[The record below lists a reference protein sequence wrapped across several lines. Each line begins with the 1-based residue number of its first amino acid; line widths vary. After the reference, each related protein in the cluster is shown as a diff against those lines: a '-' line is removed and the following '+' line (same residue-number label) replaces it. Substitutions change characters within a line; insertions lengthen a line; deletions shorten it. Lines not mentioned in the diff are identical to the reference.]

1 MYCSPQKYIIYIQVL
16 KNKPRKKIFVCYF
29 LLYGIIVS
37 QTTTP
42 AAKSPYLADERFAVF
57 RKIIQWI
64 NRHAPEITPLQ
75 PRLSGKKERTGLIIT
90 LILMLIFIAFF
101 LTYIVKLQNANL
113 TNAEDMGIMDQVLWN
128 TTHGQ
133 FWRETIC
140 NTITDTNCI
149 VGASRWAIHFE
160 PSMLLLVPI
169 YWLIPGP
176 HTLQFIQVVGV
187 SIGALPAYWLGSRR
201 WQNQWAGVLLA
212 VFYLFNPA
220 LRGVIID
227 DFHMVALAAPAL
239 MFAVYYMFSRNNI
252 GLFIAVIFAMGTK
265 EQVPLDV
272 FMIGAM
278 IALMQRRWRLGAVIA
293 GLSVCWA
300 VAALWVIHAA
310 SPIGESP
317 TAMRYNGVFGV
328 ITHLRLIFTTPSR
341 LLYLAHMFDDSG
353 WLGIF
358 APWTFLP
365 PLPDMLL
372 NAVSANQTQYS
383 GFFQYNADIIPF
395 LTLAALEG
403 TVGAHTLMQ
412 KYIPA
417 LQQKIAEM
425 FHKTYSVK
433 IISATL
439 MIALIVAGTAEILRT
454 PSNRILNPILMS
466 NAWPTVTAH
475 AKLAYTF
482 YQMIPA
488 DASVTAQA
496 NLVPHLSER
505 HEIYQYPYNEV
516 AAQYVL
522 LDITSEYYPEQ
533 SYADYGNS
541 VKQLL
546 QSGQYSLVRA
556 QDGYIL
562 LKLNTALTAQSQNTA
577 ITSLPKSFC
586 PAQPIN
592 KSDVLQLFQ
601 QLAQC
606 GA

>member
-1 MYCSPQKYIIYIQVL
+1 M
-16 KNKPRKKIFVCYF
+16 
-29 LLYGIIVS
+29 S
-37 QTTTP
+37 QTTPP
-42 AAKSPYLADERFAVF
+42 AAKPHDLAKERFVVF
-57 RKIIQWI
+57 HKIFQWT
-64 NRHAPEITPLQ
+64 NRYIPEIAPLQ

-90 LILMLIFIAFF
+90 VILMLIFIAFF
-101 LTYIVKLQNANL
+101 LTYIVRLQNANL

-140 NTITDTNCI
+140 NSISDTNCI

-176 HTLQFIQVVGV
+176 HTLQFIQITGV

-212 VFYLFNPA
+212 AFYLFNPA

-239 MFAVYYMFSRNNI
+239 MFAVYYMFSRNNL

-300 VAALWVIHAA
+300 VTALWVIHAA

-317 TAMRYNGVFGV
+317 TAMRYNGVLGV
-328 ITHLRLIFTTPSR
+328 ITHLKLIFTTPSR
-341 LLYLAHMFDDSG
+341 LLYLAHMFDDTA

-365 PLPDMLL
+365 PLPDLLL
-372 NAVSANQTQYS
+372 NAVSSSQTQYS
-383 GFFQYNADIIPF
+383 GYFQYNADIIPF
-395 LTLAALEG
+395 LTLAVLEG
-403 TVGAHTLMQ
+403 LISAHTLLQ
-412 KYIPA
+412 KFIPA
-417 LQQKIAEM
+417 LQQKIAEV
-425 FHKTYSVK
+425 FHKQYSAK

-439 MIALIVAGTAEILRT
+439 MIVLMVAGTAEILRT
-454 PSNRILNPILMS
+454 PGNRILNPILMS
-466 NAWPTVTAH
+466 NTWPAITAH
-475 AKLAYTF
+475 VNLSYSF
-482 YQMIPA
+482 YQMIPPN
-488 DASVTAQA
+488 ASVTAQA

-505 HEIYQYPYNEV
+505 HEIYQYPYNAV

-522 LDITSEYYPEQ
+522 LDITSEYYPELN
-533 SYADYGNS
+533 YADYGSS

-546 QSGQYSLVRA
+546 QSGLYSLVRA

-562 LKLNTALTAQSQNTA
+562 LKLNSGLTASTKNAA

-586 PAQPIN
+586 PAQPISN
-592 KSDVLQLFQ
+592 PEVIQLFQ

-606 GA
+606 GS